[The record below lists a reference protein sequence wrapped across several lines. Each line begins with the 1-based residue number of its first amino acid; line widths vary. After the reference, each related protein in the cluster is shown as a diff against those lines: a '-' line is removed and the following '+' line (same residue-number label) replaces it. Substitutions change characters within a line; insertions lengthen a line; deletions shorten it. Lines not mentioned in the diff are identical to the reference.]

1 MFDLLSC
8 IIHEISSTTVHPKRN
23 KHIGPMGNQFHFEKT
38 QETFQNGWFVY
49 VQFFHCYISKN
60 QDWLEASVSVFFS
73 PRSRRKRRTLR
84 RSKISQSPRC
94 LEMEIG
100 DGWFRG
106 RLFYVVFWRN
116 FFTYTFSHYEMI
128 LTLTWYWHAGKLT
141 YIQLSSLYN
150 HGKWHVFK
158 FTSREVIFYTRKWWR
173 LGDPKLLYSKG
184 VTCSKRLFGDMYV
197 KFLDPCK
204 HAYTK
209 FL

>member
-1 MFDLLSC
+1 MF
-8 IIHEISSTTVHPKRN
+8 E
-23 KHIGPMGNQFHFEKT
+23 
-38 QETFQNGWFVY
+38 VY
-49 VQFFHCYISKN
+49 VPPSQLHNPWDIINYGTLQDKNIYWPHAKINFISKKHKNIPKWLICICSIHCYVSKH
-60 QDWLEASVSVFFS
+60 QDWLAASVSGFFF

-106 RLFYVVFWRN
+106 WFFFMLFSEET

-128 LTLTWYWHAGKLT
+128 VTLTWYWHAGNLT

-158 FTSREVIFYTRKWWR
+158 VTSREVIFYTRKWWC
-173 LGDPKLLYSKG
+173 LGDPTLLYSKG
-184 VTCSKRLFGDMYV
+184 VTCSQFIIWGYL
-197 KFLDPCK
+197 C
-204 HAYTK
+204 
-209 FL
+209 